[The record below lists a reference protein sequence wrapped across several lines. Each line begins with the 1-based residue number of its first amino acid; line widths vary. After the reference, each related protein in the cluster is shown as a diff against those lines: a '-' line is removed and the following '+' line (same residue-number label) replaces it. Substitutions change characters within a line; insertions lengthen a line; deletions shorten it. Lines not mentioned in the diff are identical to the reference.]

1 MIKEAGWE
9 WDGQMVWLS
18 QVMCLLEAPS
28 VLINIPTTNIQHCS
42 QDQVWPFCEANLS
55 LNILQDDIAR
65 ARLLMLSSPLKL
77 RIAGHHTQSHP
88 ACAACASQMML
99 GVILFLVLG

>member
-1 MIKEAGWE
+1 MGWI
-9 WDGQMVWLS
+9 DGMVITGHVS
-18 QVMCLLEAPS
+18 S
-28 VLINIPTTNIQHCS
+28 RGT
-42 QDQVWPFCEANLS
+42 FGANKRSHHQYSALFTRSSLVILPGKLS

-99 GVILFLVLG
+99 GVILFVDLGYLMAQLY